1 MSVSLTRRG
10 LRDDQPLEDVIL
22 AALAAA
28 RVRQGGRR
36 PSCPVCGEA
45 MWTFDREG
53 GAAELCCS
61 GCGSRLWDESAA
73 NGLELRLTA

>member
-1 MSVSLTRRG
+1 MSVSLTRPDVHG
-10 LRDDQPLEDVIL
+10 DQPLEDVIL

-28 RVRQGGRR
+28 LVRQGGRR

-45 MWTFDREG
+45 MWTFDRDG

-73 NGLELRLTA
+73 NELELRLTA

>member
-1 MSVSLTRRG
+1 MSVALTRPG
-10 LRDDQPLEDVIL
+10 PHGDQPLEDVIL

-45 MWTFDREG
+45 MWAFDRDG

-61 GCGSRLWDESAA
+61 GCGSRLSDEVAA
-73 NGLELRLTA
+73 DGLELRLTA